1 MGQIRTFKD
10 IMDRL
15 NTNWKGY
22 IHRYNV
28 LIFLTLAAASAD
40 MLSTVYVMLIYGT
53 QAEWHPTIRMV
64 AMALG
69 PVLGP
74 IVGKLWQFA
83 IIIALTVYLRSWALY
98 IFLTVIVLYSWAAWY
113 NIWGCHI
120 YYPRLLQLF
129 EYLPY

>member
-15 NTNWKGY
+15 NENWKGY
-22 IHRYNV
+22 VHRYNV

-83 IIIALTVYLRSWALY
+83 IIIVLTVYMRFWAVY
-98 IFLTVIVLYSWAAWY
+98 IFLTVIVLYTWAAWY
-113 NIWGCHI
+113 NIWGCRI
-120 YYPRLLQLF
+120 YYPRLLALF
-129 EYLPY
+129 EHLPY